1 MNILECVRENGVKE
15 IVYAASSSCYGIP
28 KNILLQKKNR
38 DPKYPYAFSKYIGE
52 KLLHHW
58 SKVYGINYISLRLF
72 NVYGTRS
79 RTHEHMER
87 H

>member
-1 MNILECVRENGVKE
+1 MYERNGKR

-28 KNILLQKKNR
+28 KKYPTSEKESC

-58 SKVYGINYISLRLF
+58 SKVYGINYISLRFSMFMAQDQEL
-72 NVYGTRS
+72 T
-79 RTHEHMER
+79 EHMER